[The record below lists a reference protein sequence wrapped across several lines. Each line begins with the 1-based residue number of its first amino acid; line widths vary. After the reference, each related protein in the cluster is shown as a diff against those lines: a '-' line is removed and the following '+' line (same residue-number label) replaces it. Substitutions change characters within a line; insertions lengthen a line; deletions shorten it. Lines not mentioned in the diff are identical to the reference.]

1 MIGAL
6 FLHSLCLSAYVTL
19 FLITFKFFIRSYPL
33 KEVTAVVE
41 GKSTQVL
48 YWSFQVALYIY
59 VSIFTISEAIL
70 WTFLRVFKG
79 QWFPVN

>member
-6 FLHSLCLSAYVTL
+6 FLHSLRLSAYVTL

-48 YWSFQVALYIY
+48 C
-59 VSIFTISEAIL
+59 
-70 WTFLRVFKG
+70 
-79 QWFPVN
+79 

>member
-19 FLITFKFFIRSYPL
+19 FLITFKFFIRLYPL

-48 YWSFQVALYIY
+48 C
-59 VSIFTISEAIL
+59 
-70 WTFLRVFKG
+70 
-79 QWFPVN
+79 